1 MKNISDYLIASF
13 LLMIILF
20 AASKRIDVFKSFVEG
35 VKDGLRISIRI
46 FPNVFALIVAVELFT
61 KTGVLDILQ
70 KLLSPVL
77 SFFGIYKEAFGLIV
91 IKPFSGSSSFAVLRD
106 IFEKYGVD
114 SEIGIY
120 SSIICA
126 STETL
131 FYVIT
136 TYLAATNVKKTKYLI
151 PVAIAVDFLVL
162 IIAAM
167 VVRMSI

>member
-70 KLLSPVL
+70 NLLSPVL
-77 SFFGIYKEAFGLIV
+77 SFFGIYKEAVGLIV

-151 PVAIAVDFLVL
+151 PAAIAVDFLVL

>member
-1 MKNISDYLIASF
+1 MKNISDYLIVSF
-13 LLMIILF
+13 LLVIILL
-20 AASKRIDVFKSFVEG
+20 AAAKKIDVFKSFVEG
-35 VKDGLRISIRI
+35 VKDGLRISIKI

-77 SFFGIYKEAFGLIV
+77 SFFGIYKEVLGLII
-91 IKPFSGSSSFAVLRD
+91 IKPFSGSSSFAVLKD

-114 SEIGIY
+114 SDIGIY

-136 TYLAATNVKKTKYLI
+136 TYLAATNVKKTRYLI
-151 PVAIAVDFLVL
+151 PVAIAVDFFVL

-167 VVRMSI
+167 IVKMSM

>member
-70 KLLSPVL
+70 KLFSPVL
-77 SFFGIYKEAFGLIV
+77 SFLGIYKEAVGLIV